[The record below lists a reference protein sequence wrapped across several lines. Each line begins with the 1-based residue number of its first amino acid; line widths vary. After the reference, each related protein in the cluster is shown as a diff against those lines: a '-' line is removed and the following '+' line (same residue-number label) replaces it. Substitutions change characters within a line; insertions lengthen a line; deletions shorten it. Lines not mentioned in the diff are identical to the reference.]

1 MVLSPARGVPVTLKW
16 GRAGLGEGQ
25 EFRLGYIT
33 LEMFVKW
40 PSGDVEQAAGRMGL
54 EFGW

>member
-33 LEMFVKW
+33 LEMFMKW